1 MNLQLEPKPVTEI
14 KYAARGKES
23 VTLHYLCERQLLLDG
38 NRKAVIDAQ
47 CSEGQITMAAEGT
60 VIGT

>member
-47 CSEGQITMAAEGT
+47 CSEGQITMRS
-60 VIGT
+60 